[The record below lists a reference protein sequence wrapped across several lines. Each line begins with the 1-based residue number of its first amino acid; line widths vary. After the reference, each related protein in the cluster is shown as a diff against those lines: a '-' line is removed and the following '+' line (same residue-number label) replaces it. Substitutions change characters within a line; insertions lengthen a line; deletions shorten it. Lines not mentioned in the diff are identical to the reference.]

1 MLSGG
6 DVRPLAL
13 VVIGRGQ
20 ITTPYILVIPSE
32 GDYCFIGRIFSTL
45 CYIFF
50 HHSTTINTT
59 QTLLFQLS
67 PALPSF
73 SSPFVSWLCFYSF
86 CLFYLYFLL
95 IAILLHLFACL
106 LRFECSWLCLN
117 LSVLHPHT
125 HTHTHTILLLCT
137 ELQQCSV
144 SWTLSST
151 DLGCHFPQNTTH
163 NLQLIAHHATLIHPI
178 LNIPMV
184 QLYAT
189 HSDLA
194 KHFGLLSM
202 GGHWP
207 NHVVSSVMLHYIWI
221 TFERKYIN
229 ELQWITVCHQYCK
242 CEVLLGILGPHDE
255 ETCYSLELFH
265 SLVFFLVRPS
275 SLKSSPQSTFTQE
288 LNIVYFCFAM
298 QKCDNRIWV
307 SFSDIII
314 KMLSSTMETQQGI
327 SQQQQAYW

>member
-1 MLSGG
+1 ML
-6 DVRPLAL
+6 
-13 VVIGRGQ
+13 
-20 ITTPYILVIPSE
+20 Y
-32 GDYCFIGRIFSTL
+32 IFSSQ
-45 CYIFF
+45 YN
-50 HHSTTINTT
+50 HKHNTNPVISVVPCPP
-59 QTLLFQLS
+59 LLF
-67 PALPSF
+67 LPPLF
-73 SSPFVSWLCFYSF
+73 LDFVFTLFVY
-86 CLFYLYFLL
+86 FYLYFLL

-125 HTHTHTILLLCT
+125 HTHTLFCFYALSFSNVQSPEHCLQLTLDATSLKTQHTTCK
-137 ELQQCSV
+137 
-144 SWTLSST
+144 
-151 DLGCHFPQNTTH
+151 
-163 NLQLIAHHATLIHPI
+163 LIAHHATLIHPI

-202 GGHWP
+202 GEHWP

-314 KMLSSTMETQQGI
+314 KMLSSTMETQQGL